1 MTLQVR
7 ITQERWQLNEAFEI
21 AGQVMTDLPLLL
33 LELIDENGNMGRA
46 ERSERRCVAT
56 RVINRALLPPPSVKH
71 QKRRVVSSTIGK
83 DL

>member
-33 LELIDENGNMGRA
+33 LELIEHL
-46 ERSERRCVAT
+46 
-56 RVINRALLPPPSVKH
+56 I
-71 QKRRVVSSTIGK
+71 
-83 DL
+83 